1 MRMIDKR
8 GQEQSTTVTWVI
20 ALIILVLAVFAIY
33 WAYNTFKQGTFP
45 WQKSTISITAQACSV
60 ACTGN
65 DKAAYCSETK
75 TIKLTQQDYNS
86 FKTKIGGDIVDNKL
100 GGFNVDETK
109 RIVSGTC
116 NQFAKNANLVDW
128 GIEACEQIECT

>member
-1 MRMIDKR
+1 
-8 GQEQSTTVTWVI
+8 
-20 ALIILVLAVFAIY
+20 
-33 WAYNTFKQGTFP
+33 AYNTFKQGTFP